1 MIEEF
6 LESFNIFPH
15 WMIHGIIDSIST
27 IPFLFLVFLI
37 IELFEHHWA
46 GKIRSFLKYSKKE
59 GPFIG
64 AISASIPQCGFSV
77 VASSLYCEGFITK
90 GTIIAV
96 FLATSDEAIPVLLMY
111 PEYISYILPLI
122 LIKLIVAIPVGYLID
137 CFIKNKQSEIKIE
150 QIEKNEEEHIE
161 GCCSH
166 NITCHKKRDYLIH
179 PLKHTV
185 NIFIF
190 ILLVTLILNYLIDVV
205 DITNVFNSANN
216 HFSYILTLFLAPF
229 VTAVLGLIPNCA
241 ISVGLVIMFIK
252 GTITFGAMMSG
263 LMSGA
268 GIGLLVLLK
277 NNHNKKDTFLIM
289 ASLVL
294 IGYITG
300 LLIQTFFRF

>member
-6 LESFNIFPH
+6 LESLNILPH
-15 WMIHGIIDSIST
+15 WAIHALIDSLYT
-27 IPFLFLVFLI
+27 VPFLFLVFLV
-37 IELFEHHWA
+37 IELFEHNWA
-46 GKIRSFLKYSKKE
+46 DKIRSFLKYSKKE
-59 GPFIG
+59 GPLIG
-64 AISASIPQCGFSV
+64 ALAASIPQCGFSV

-111 PEYISYILPLI
+111 KEYIPYIIPLI

-137 CFIKNKQSEIKIE
+137 CLIKNKETDIEIESIE
-150 QIEKNEEEHIE
+150 TNNEHIE

-166 NITCHKKRDYLIH
+166 NIVHHKKRDYLIH
-179 PLKHTV
+179 PIKHTFG
-185 NIFIF
+185 IFVF
-190 ILLVTLILNYLIDVV
+190 ILIVTLILNYLIETA
-205 DITNVFNSANN
+205 DITNIFNNADN
-216 HFSYILTLFLAPF
+216 HGSYILSLFITPF
-229 VTAVLGLIPNCA
+229 ITAVLGLIPNCA

-277 NNHNKKDTFLIM
+277 NNKNKKDTFLIM
-289 ASLVL
+289 SLLVI

-300 LLIQTFFRF
+300 LLIQFLYG